1 MVSDLGR
8 KKISKR
14 RMRFFRGSQAPLA
27 LVTVCA
33 SVARA
38 QERQLRSVQRF
49 RGDQIIPRP
58 RSGAHG

>member
-27 LVTVCA
+27 LVTMCA
-33 SVARA
+33 SAGSA
-38 QERQLRSVQRF
+38 QEQQLGSIQRF
-49 RGDQIIPRP
+49 GGDQFIPRP
-58 RSGAHG
+58 RSGTHK

>member
-14 RMRFFRGSQAPLA
+14 DFFRGSQAPLA
-27 LVTVCA
+27 LVTMGA
-33 SVARA
+33 SAGSA
-38 QERQLRSVQRF
+38 QEQQLGSIQRF

-58 RSGAHG
+58 RSGAHE